1 MWFIT
6 VFETHEINELGWPEY
21 GCQRCWGYYSDRDRA
36 LQALHENRT
45 DMWETI
51 YDYAV
56 LEKIPEGLIPD
67 PEEVQWFK
75 FDMKRNGYF
84 EISMPEGENAYSSFT
99 IG

>member
-6 VFETHEINELGWPEY
+6 VFETYEINELGWSEY
-21 GCQRCWGYYSDRDRA
+21 GCQRCWGYFHDYETACRA
-36 LQALHENRT
+36 LRENWT

-56 LEKIPEGLIPD
+56 LEKIPEGLVPD
-67 PEEVQWFK
+67 VEEVHWFK
-75 FDMKRNGYF
+75 FNMEYKGYF
-84 EISMPEGENAYSSFT
+84 EMPIPEGESKYDSFT

>member
-6 VFETHEINELGWPEY
+6 VFETYEIGELGLPEY
-21 GCQRCWGYYSDRDRA
+21 GCQRCWGYFHDYETA
-36 LQALHENRT
+36 VKALHGNWT

-56 LEKIPEGLIPD
+56 LEKIPEGIIPD
-67 PEEVQWFK
+67 VEEMHWFK
-75 FDMKRNGYF
+75 YDMKHNGYF
-84 EISMPEGENAYSSFT
+84 EIPIPEGECTYYSMT

>member
-6 VFETHEINELGWPEY
+6 VFETREINELGFTDY
-21 GCQRCWGYYSDRDRA
+21 GCQRCWGYYRDRETA
-36 LQALHENRT
+36 VQALHENRT

-75 FDMKRNGYF
+75 FDRKRNGYF
-84 EISMPEGENAYSSFT
+84 EIPMPEGEHDYSSFT